1 MNKKD
6 KLFEMMEKLNP
17 DFTINELYDNATQNS
32 QVTTLQQNIAQ
43 PQTTQI
49 KPTIDKSQP
58 KQSMDATAVDKLTQ
72 KSSQLKSYSSRIDTP
87 KEFQE
92 SFLNW
97 FKTTGFV
104 TSGKKISVA
113 QALSMVKAAMT
124 SLGFK

>member
-1 MNKKD
+1 MNEKD
-6 KLFEMMEKLNP
+6 KLFEMMEKINP
-17 DFTINELYDNATQNS
+17 DFNINELYDTVAQKPQFTQNK
-32 QVTTLQQNIAQ
+32 QNI
-43 PQTTQI
+43 PQSQA
-49 KPTIDKSQP
+49 KPTTSQQP
-58 KQSMDATAVDKLTQ
+58 KQSMDATAVDLLTQ
-72 KSSQLKSYSSRIDTP
+72 KSSQLKSYTSRIDTP

-113 QALSMVKAAMT
+113 QALSMVKTAMT

>member
-1 MNKKD
+1 MNEKNR
-6 KLFEMMEKLNP
+6 LFEMMEKINP
-17 DFTINELYDNATQNS
+17 DFNINELYDSVGQKS
-32 QVTTLQQNIAQ
+32 PTTPIQQPQANNNQQN
-43 PQTTQI
+43 TSV
-49 KPTIDKSQP
+49 SQP
-58 KQSMDATAVDKLTQ
+58 RQSMDSMAVDKFTQ
-72 KSSQLKSYSSRIDTP
+72 KSTQLKNYSSRIDTP

-113 QALSMVKAAMT
+113 QALSMVKTAMT

>member
-1 MNKKD
+1 MDEKNR
-6 KLFEMMEKLNP
+6 LFEMMEKINP
-17 DFTINELYDNATQNS
+17 DFNINELYDSVVQKS
-32 QVTTLQQNIAQ
+32 PTTPQANNNQQNTSA
-43 PQTTQI
+43 
-49 KPTIDKSQP
+49 SQP
-58 KQSMDATAVDKLTQ
+58 RQSMDSMAVDKFTQ
-72 KSSQLKSYSSRIDTP
+72 KSTQLKNYSSRIDTP

-113 QALSMVKAAMT
+113 QALSMVKTAMT